1 MKNFLID
8 LKEGVFISL
17 RAIRANKMRSF
28 LTTLGII
35 IGILAVTTMSTAIV
49 GLERAF
55 ISSISSFGSDVLY
68 IDKYE
73 WFGGQDWS
81 FYRNRKDI
89 TYEQY
94 ERLKEKLDNT
104 NLIEAIAP
112 KKQTFGPTIKNGDLT
127 ATATIVYGT
136 TSQYMKTSNAIPE
149 QGRFMNDLEVKA
161 SRNVCI
167 IGRDIAETV
176 FPNQNPLNQYIKV
189 NNYPVKVIGVL
200 EKQGSGLFGSFSL
213 DGQVILP
220 IGVFEKIF
228 GTRRGRIRIDIKVAN
243 EKKIDE
249 AKEEIRA
256 IMRVIRKVPPGKPDD
271 FAINQQEVF
280 KEVYDRTVGIIS
292 IAGIVITS
300 LALFVGAIGIMNIMF
315 VSVTE
320 RTNEIGIR
328 KAVGAK
334 TWSILIQFLSEAAII
349 CLIGGI
355 IGLIISFP
363 LSLLINQFLP
373 TAMPLSIVFLSLLIS
388 SLVGIISGL
397 LPAYKASRLNPVEAL
412 RKD

>member
-1 MKNFLID
+1 M
-8 LKEGVFISL
+8 
-17 RAIRANKMRSF
+17 RAF

-35 IGILAVTTMSTAIV
+35 IGIVAVTTMSTAIV
-49 GLERAF
+49 GLEKAF

-68 IDKYE
+68 IDKFE
-73 WFGGQDWS
+73 WFGGQDWHY
-81 FYRNRKDI
+81 YRNRKDI

-94 ERLKEKLDNT
+94 ERLRDKLKDNP
-104 NLIEAIAP
+104 LIKAIAP
-112 KKQTFGPTIKNGDLT
+112 NKRTFGATIERDKYT
-127 ATATIVYGT
+127 ATSTVVYGT
-136 TSQYMKTSNAIPE
+136 TAEYMETANTIPA
-149 QGRFMNDLEVKA
+149 QGRFMSDLEVKA
-161 SRNVCI
+161 SRNVCV
-167 IGRDIAETV
+167 IGMDIANAL
-176 FPNQNPLNQYIKV
+176 FPYGNPVNQTIKV
-189 NNYPVKVIGVL
+189 NNEPMKVIGVL
-200 EKQGSGLFGSFSL
+200 EKQGSALFGSFSM
-213 DGQVILP
+213 DGQVIMPL
-220 IGVFEKIF
+220 GVFEKIF
-228 GTRRGRIRIDIKVAN
+228 GQQRGRLRIDVKVAS
-243 EKKIDE
+243 EKKIEDV
-249 AKEEIRA
+249 KEEIRS
-256 IMRVIRKVPPGKPDD
+256 IMRVIRKVPPGQPDD

-280 KEVYDRTVGIIS
+280 KEVYDRTVGVIS

-373 TAMPLSIVFLSLLIS
+373 TAMPVSIVVLALIIS
-388 SLVGIISGL
+388 SVVGIISGF

>member
-1 MKNFLID
+1 MKKFLID
-8 LKEGVFISL
+8 IKEGILISL
-17 RAIRANKMRSF
+17 RAIRANKMRAF

-35 IGILAVTTMSTAIV
+35 IGIVAVTTMSTAIV
-49 GLERAF
+49 GLEKAF

-68 IDKYE
+68 IDKFE
-73 WFGGQDWS
+73 WFAGHDWS
-81 FYRNRKDI
+81 YYRNRKDI

-94 ERLKEKLDNT
+94 ERLRDKLKDDPA
-104 NLIEAIAP
+104 IKAIAP
-112 KKQTFGPTIKNGDLT
+112 NKRTFGATIERSKYT
-127 ATATIVYGT
+127 ATSTVVYGT
-136 TSQYMKTSNAIPE
+136 TAEYMETANTIPS
-149 QGRFMNDLEVKA
+149 QGRFMSDLEVKA
-161 SRNVCI
+161 SRNVCV
-167 IGRDIAETV
+167 IGSDIADAL
-176 FPNQNPLNQYIKV
+176 FPYGSPINQMIKV
-189 NNYPVKVIGVL
+189 NNVPMKVIGVL
-200 EKQGSGLFGSFSL
+200 EKQGSALFGSFSM
-213 DGQVILP
+213 DGQVIMPL
-220 IGVFEKIF
+220 GVFEKIF
-228 GTRRGRIRIDIKVAN
+228 GQQRGRLRIDVKVAN
-243 EKKIDE
+243 EKNVEDV
-249 AKEEIRA
+249 KEEVRS
-256 IMRVIRKVPPGKPDD
+256 IMRVIRKDPPGTPDD

-280 KEVYDRTVGIIS
+280 KEVYDKTVGVIS

-320 RTNEIGIR
+320 RTNEIG

-373 TAMPLSIVFLSLLIS
+373 TAMPVSIVVLALIIS
-388 SLVGIISGL
+388 SGVGVLSGF

>member
-1 MKNFLID
+1 LKKLLID
-8 LKEGVFISL
+8 IKEGILISL
-17 RAIRANKMRSF
+17 RAIRANKMRAF

-35 IGILAVTTMSTAIV
+35 IGIIAVTTMSTAIV
-49 GLERAF
+49 GLEKAF

-68 IDKYE
+68 IDKFE

-81 FYRNRKDI
+81 YYRNRKNI

-94 ERLKEKLDNT
+94 ERLSDKLKDSPDVK
-104 NLIEAIAP
+104 AIAP
-112 KKQTFGPTIKNGDLT
+112 NKRTFG
-127 ATATIVYGT
+127 ATIEREKYTASSTVVYGT
-136 TSQYMKTSNAIPE
+136 TAEYIETANTIPA
-149 QGRFMNDLEVKA
+149 QGRFMSDLEVKA
-161 SRNVCI
+161 SRNVCV
-167 IGRDIAETV
+167 IGMDIANAL
-176 FPNQNPLNQYIKV
+176 FPYGNPINQTIKV
-189 NNYPVKVIGVL
+189 NNEPMKVVGVL
-200 EKQGSGLFGSFSL
+200 EKQGSGLFGSFSM
-213 DGQVILP
+213 DGQVIMP
-220 IGVFEKIF
+220 IGIFEKIF
-228 GTRRGRIRIDIKVAN
+228 GEQRGRLRIDVKVAN
-243 EKKIDE
+243 EKKIEDV
-249 AKEEIRA
+249 KDEIRS
-256 IMRVIRKVPPGKPDD
+256 IMRVIRKVPPGQPDD

-280 KEVYDRTVGIIS
+280 KEVYDKTVGVIS

-320 RTNEIGIR
+320 RTNEIGVR

-373 TAMPLSIVFLSLLIS
+373 TAMPMSIVVLALVIS
-388 SLVGIISGL
+388 SAVGVISGF
-397 LPAYKASRLNPVEAL
+397 LPAYKASKLNPVEAL

>member
-1 MKNFLID
+1 M
-8 LKEGVFISL
+8 
-17 RAIRANKMRSF
+17 RAF

-35 IGILAVTTMSTAIV
+35 IGIVAVTTMSTAIV
-49 GLERAF
+49 GLEKAF

-68 IDKYE
+68 IDKFA
-73 WFGGQDWS
+73 WFAGHDWS
-81 FYRNRKDI
+81 YYRNRKDI

-94 ERLKEKLDNT
+94 ERLRDKLQDNPAVK
-104 NLIEAIAP
+104 AIAP
-112 KKQTFGPTIKNGDLT
+112 NKRTFGATIERDKYT
-127 ATATIVYGT
+127 ATSTVVYGT
-136 TSQYMKTSNAIPE
+136 TAEYMETANTIPE
-149 QGRFMNDLEVKA
+149 QGRFMSDLEVKS
-161 SRNVCI
+161 SRNVCV
-167 IGRDIAETV
+167 IGRDIADAL
-176 FPNQNPLNQYIKV
+176 FPYGSPINKTIKV
-189 NNYPVKVIGVL
+189 NNEPMRVVGVL
-200 EKQGSGLFGSFSL
+200 EKQGSALFGSFSM
-213 DGQVILP
+213 DGQVIMPL
-220 IGVFEKIF
+220 GVFEKIF
-228 GTRRGRIRIDIKVAN
+228 GQQRGRLRIDVKVAN
-243 EKKIDE
+243 EKNVEDV
-249 AKEEIRA
+249 KEEVRS
-256 IMRVIRKVPPGKPDD
+256 IMRVIRKDPPGTPDD

-280 KEVYDRTVGIIS
+280 KEVYDKTVGVIS

-373 TAMPLSIVFLSLLIS
+373 TAMPISIVVLALIIS
-388 SLVGIISGL
+388 SGVGVVSGF

>member
-1 MKNFLID
+1 M
-8 LKEGVFISL
+8 
-17 RAIRANKMRSF
+17 RAF

-35 IGILAVTTMSTAIV
+35 IGIVAVTTMSTAIV
-49 GLERAF
+49 GLEKAF

-68 IDKYE
+68 IDKFE

-81 FYRNRKDI
+81 YYRNRRDI
-89 TYEQY
+89 TFEQY
-94 ERLKEKLDNT
+94 ERLRDKLKDNPE
-104 NLIEAIAP
+104 IKAIAP
-112 KKQTFGPTIKNGDLT
+112 NKRTFGATLERDKYT
-127 ATATIVYGT
+127 ATSTVVYGT
-136 TSQYMKTSNAIPE
+136 TAEYMETANTIPA
-149 QGRFMNDLEVKA
+149 QGRFMSDLEVKA
-161 SRNVCI
+161 SRNVCV
-167 IGRDIAETV
+167 IGKDIADAL
-176 FPNQNPLNQYIKV
+176 FPYGNPINQTIKV
-189 NNYPVKVIGVL
+189 NNEPMKVVGVL
-200 EKQGSGLFGSFSL
+200 EKQGSALFGSFSM
-213 DGQVILP
+213 DGQVIMPL
-220 IGVFEKIF
+220 GVFEKIF
-228 GTRRGRIRIDIKVAN
+228 GQQRGRLRIDVKVAS
-243 EKKIDE
+243 EKKLEDI
-249 AKEEIRA
+249 KEEIRS
-256 IMRVIRKVPPGKPDD
+256 IMRVIRKVPPGQPDD

-280 KEVYDRTVGIIS
+280 KEVYDRTVGVIS

-373 TAMPLSIVFLSLLIS
+373 TAMPISIVVLALIIS
-388 SLVGIISGL
+388 SGVGIISGF
-397 LPAYKASRLNPVEAL
+397 LPAYKASKLNPVEAL

>member
-1 MKNFLID
+1 MKNLLID
-8 LKEGVFISL
+8 IKEGVLISL
-17 RAIRANKMRSF
+17 RAIRANKMRAF

-35 IGILAVTTMSTAIV
+35 IGIVAVTTMSTAIV
-49 GLERAF
+49 GLEKAF

-68 IDKYE
+68 IDKFP
-73 WFGGQDWS
+73 WFGGNDWS
-81 FYRNRKDI
+81 YYRNRRDI
-89 TYEQY
+89 TMEQY
-94 ERLKEKLDNT
+94 ERLKDKLQNNT
-104 NLIEAIAP
+104 DIKAIAP
-112 KKQTFGPTIKNGDLT
+112 NKRTFG
-127 ATATIVYGT
+127 ATIERDRYTASATVIYGT
-136 TSQYMKTSNAIPE
+136 TAEYMETANTIPA
-149 QGRFMNDLEVKA
+149 QGRFMSALEVKA
-161 SRNVCI
+161 SRNVCVV
-167 IGRDIAETV
+167 GKDIADAL
-176 FPNQNPLNQYIKV
+176 FPYGDPINKTIKV
-189 NNYPVKVIGVL
+189 NNEPMKVIGVL
-200 EKQGSGLFGSFSL
+200 EKQGSALFGSFSM
-213 DGQVILP
+213 DGQIIMP
-220 IGVFEKIF
+220 IGIFEKIF
-228 GTRRGRIRIDIKVAN
+228 GEQRGRLRIDIKVAN
-243 EKKIDE
+243 EKKLEDV
-249 AKEEIRA
+249 KEEIRS
-256 IMRVIRKVPPGKPDD
+256 ILRVIRKVPPGQPDD

-280 KEVYDRTVGIIS
+280 KEVYDKTVGVIS

-373 TAMPLSIVFLSLLIS
+373 TAMPVSIVVLALIIS
-388 SLVGIISGL
+388 SGVGVISGF
-397 LPAYKASRLNPVEAL
+397 LPAYKASKLNPVEAL